1 MTIKDKFIG
10 AVVDNSV
17 WILGAAIVHLLGA
30 EGKLQIVLK
39 AQKSIDSSGTS
50 FEADIKV
57 SQDAKIVLDKIVAAM
72 PAGFLKDLAAAAEK
86 AALALAP
93 AADPAAPAAPSA

>member
-1 MTIKDKFIG
+1 MTLEKDVLIG
-10 AVVDNSV
+10 DVGDVDF
-17 WILGAAIVHLLGA
+17 AFA

-39 AQKSIDSSGTS
+39 AQKTTDSSGTS

-93 AADPAAPAAPSA
+93 VADPATPAAPSA